1 MKIAIYGRT
10 VPENKTSCVQDL
22 FAELEK
28 HNLGLFVHT
37 SLNEYIT
44 GSIGITRPVELFSDH
59 ADIRGKV
66 DFMICLGGDGTMLD
80 ALALIRN
87 SGIPVLGINTGRLG
101 FLAGVASNEVVEA
114 VDALLKKKYS
124 LDKRTLLKV
133 VSANNLFG
141 PTNYALNELTV
152 LKKDSSAMMTL
163 HTYIN
168 GEFLNSYWADGLII
182 ATPTGSTAYSL
193 SCGGPIMVP
202 DSKSFIITPISPHN
216 LNVRPLII
224 SDDSTVTIKVEG
236 RSSEYLAS
244 LDSRSAVFPATEEL
258 TITRED
264 FKFNLVKLKNT
275 NFFTTIRNKLMW
287 GLDKRN

>member
-10 VPENKTSCVQDL
+10 VSENKTSCVQDL
-22 FAELEK
+22 FRELEK
-28 HNLGLFVHT
+28 YEYSLFVHA
-37 SLNEYIT
+37 SLHEYIT
-44 GSIGITRPVELFSDH
+44 EAIAISRPVELFTGH
-59 ADIRGKV
+59 EDIKGKV

-101 FLAGVASNEVVEA
+101 FLAGVASNEVIEAVEA
-114 VDALLKKKYS
+114 LRMKKYS
-124 LDKRTLLKV
+124 LDKRTLLKLN
-133 VSANNLFG
+133 STHNLFG
-141 PTNYALNELTV
+141 ETNYALNELTV

-193 SCGGPIMVP
+193 SCGGPIIVP

-224 SDDSTVTIKVEG
+224 SDDSEVTIKVQG

-244 LDSRSAVFPATEEL
+244 LDSRSAVFPASEEL
-258 TITRED
+258 TVTKED
-264 FKFNLVKLKNT
+264 FKFNLVKLKNAD
-275 NFFTTIRNKLMW
+275 FFATIRNKLMW

>member
-10 VPENKTSCVQDL
+10 VPENKTACVREL
-22 FAELEK
+22 FSELEK
-28 HNLGLFVHT
+28 HKVDIFVHA
-37 SLNEYIT
+37 SLFEYIT
-44 GSIGITRPVELFSDH
+44 EEIGLTKEVELFRGHD
-59 ADIRGKV
+59 DIKGKV

-80 ALALIRN
+80 ALSFVRN

-101 FLAGVASNEVVEA
+101 FLAAVASNEVIEA
-114 VDALLKKKYS
+114 VDALLNKKYS
-124 LDKRTLLKV
+124 LDKRSLLKV
-133 VSANNLFG
+133 NSTNDMFG
-141 PTNYALNELTV
+141 AVNYALNELTI
-152 LKKDSSAMMTL
+152 LKKDSSAMMTI

-224 SDDSTVTIKVEG
+224 SDDSVVTLRVEG
-236 RSSEYLAS
+236 RSSEYLVS
-244 LDSRSAVFPATEEL
+244 LDSRTAVFPSDEEL
-258 TITRED
+258 TVTKED
-264 FKFNLVKLKNT
+264 FKFNLLKIKNT
-275 NFFTTIRNKLMW
+275 NFFNTIRNKLMW